1 MRSQL
6 EQHRSNGQCCRDRDL
21 GDAIE
26 RVVRES
32 AWALEGL
39 KDLFEIERRQ
49 GNLKINVA
57 DAIGVDLDLDALE
70 DMLESMGEEIGE
82 QMEALAAELN
92 DRYRDYADEFERSYR
107 RARRNRR

>member
-1 MRSQL
+1 M
-6 EQHRSNGQCCRDRDL
+6 CRFDPASPATGPPRLGVARMSEMSDL
-21 GDAIE
+21 
-26 RVVRES
+26 V
-32 AWALEGL
+32 
-39 KDLFEIERRQ
+39 EIERRQ

-70 DMLESMGEEIGE
+70 EMMEAMGEEITE
-82 QMEALAAELN
+82 QMEALTEELN